1 MKLLSFRLYAHDIQ
15 HIVQLLA
22 RQLDR
27 TAVEGLLEW

>member
-15 HIVQLLA
+15 HIVQLA